1 MRMCVCVLL
10 MQNRAVWHTTLAG
23 IHADIRT
30 QAHSLTHVHAHTFT
44 YICMQEGNWPLLTV
58 SKGFFET
65 LAAKGKAADEQAAG
79 AAAEMDVSQM
89 EGAGWGDDDLD
100 LGLGGDASRQV
111 RLLTICVYLLMRF
124 ECALLCIFCS

>member
-1 MRMCVCVLL
+1 
-10 MQNRAVWHTTLAG
+10 
-23 IHADIRT
+23 
-30 QAHSLTHVHAHTFT
+30 
-44 YICMQEGNWPLLTV
+44 MQEGNWPLLTV